1 MQIKRRFKLTATCN
15 ECGYK
20 ITKEIASDLPN
31 LSEAKNQFAKEV
43 CSIHKQHPDLTN
55 FDVTDRLL

>member
-20 ITKEIASDLPN
+20 ITKEIASDLQEI
-31 LSEAKNQFAKEV
+31 LSVSEK
-43 CSIHKQHPDLTN
+43 SIAQGS
-55 FDVTDRLL
+55 LLYSQAASGSYQL